1 MKAAMLKAEGRRQ
14 KDEKF
19 SHFKLHPS
27 QITLYPILWGAAQR
41 ARQMLYAGK
50 PVHRTASSTYFITL
64 SLPYIHRVK

>member
-41 ARQMLYAGK
+41 
-50 PVHRTASSTYFITL
+50 TSTYFITL

>member
-27 QITLYPILWGAAQR
+27 QITLYPILWGAAQAAQR
-41 ARQMLYAGK
+41 A
-50 PVHRTASSTYFITL
+50 STYFITL